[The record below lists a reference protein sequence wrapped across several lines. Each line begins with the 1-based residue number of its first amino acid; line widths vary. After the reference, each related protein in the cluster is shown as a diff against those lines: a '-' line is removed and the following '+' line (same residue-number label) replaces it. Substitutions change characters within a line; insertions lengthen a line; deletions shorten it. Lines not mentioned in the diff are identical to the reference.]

1 MGRLAWVFSG
11 GGAKGAFGAGVLQR
25 ILERYPRLDW
35 QIVTGT
41 STGSLIAP
49 FAALAA
55 NDRSQIDALVRLYSG
70 VRKKSVFQSNLRGFK
85 VIKALFDLPEGL
97 VNLKPLGKLL
107 ETELGGLIA
116 ALADGAVDLVV
127 PAVNLQEASL
137 MLCTQSR
144 NQQRIHDWFQ
154 HNEIPGFRTP
164 LEFWPFAELLNAMQ
178 ASSAVPLGTQPIWRG
193 NAQYVDGGVF
203 DKAPLREALALG
215 ADAAIVVL
223 MSPPPTPK
231 VERFKNLIDV
241 GLRAVDLLQD
251 ELLRGDLA
259 NQRLA
264 GILHKQGVTVAEL
277 DRGRV
282 APEVCT
288 YLNAASNSQTGS
300 DGKAATGA
308 DLMRTV
314 LVEPAFSVGSG
325 NDFDSKVLP
334 GWPESGSL
342 NSDRDRRGDIAIMA
356 ARIAYGRRRVD
367 QLLDAPDSELKAL
380 LDAQ

>member
-1 MGRLAWVFSG
+1 MGKLAWVFSG

-25 ILERYPRLDW
+25 ILERYPRLEW

-49 FAALAA
+49 FAALAV
-55 NDRSQIDALVRLYSG
+55 NDRSQVDALVRLYSG
-70 VRKKSVFQSNLRGFK
+70 VRKKTVFKRNLSAIK
-85 VIKALFDLPEGL
+85 AIKALFDLPEGI

-107 ETELGGLIA
+107 VAELGGLIA
-116 ALADGAVDLVV
+116 ALADGPVDLVV
-127 PAVNLQEASL
+127 PAVNLQAAAL
-137 MLCTQSR
+137 MLCTQPR
-144 NQQRIHDWFQ
+144 NEQRIRDWFQ

-164 LEFWPFAELLNAMQ
+164 LEFWPFTELLEAML
-178 ASSAVPLGTQPIWRG
+178 ASSAVPLGTEPIRRG

-215 ADAAIVVL
+215 ASAAIVVL
-223 MSPPPTPK
+223 MSPPPPSPK
-231 VERFKNLIDV
+231 SGRFKNLIEV

-264 GILHKQGVTVAEL
+264 GLLHQQGVTVADL
-277 DRGRV
+277 DRGRA

-288 YLNAASNSQTGS
+288 YLNAISALPVDANP
-300 DGKAATGA
+300 AAVGA

-314 LVEPAFSVGSG
+314 LVEPALSIGSG
-325 NDFDSKVLP
+325 NDFDGTVP
-334 GWPESGSL
+334 PDWPESGSPDP
-342 NSDRDRRGDIAIMA
+342 DRDRRGDIAIMP
-356 ARIAYGRRRVD
+356 ARIGYGRRRVD
-367 QLLDAPDSELKAL
+367 QLLDAPGSELKAL